1 MDFKVGDQ
9 FCFSDM
15 LIVYTICSIQP
26 SKDSVICTAY
36 HPNITLFAPRI
47 EFTGE
52 RLMDVVKL
60 PTLEEPPTW
69 APHVNSTR
77 DATQCFWSLGLAD
90 VVTEKPEGIQ
100 SEAAL
105 KFIEATKKQVDIGM
119 IKMLKCAH
127 DRATYDSGWSK
138 YDYCKKCDYKFTE
151 DDK

>member
-1 MDFKVGDQ
+1 MKLKIG
-9 FCFSDM
+9 
-15 LIVYTICSIQP
+15 SIIMHLVTRNEYVIYNIHGKNV
-26 SKDSVICTAY
+26 SLRNLNKEDSVW
-36 HPNITLFAPRI
+36 
-47 EFTGE
+47 FTDTPFV
-52 RLMDVVKL
+52 LNHFILL

-69 APHVNSTR
+69 APHVNTTR
-77 DATQCFWSLGLAD
+77 DVTELFWGLGLTD

-138 YDYCKKCDYKFTE
+138 YDYCKKCDYKFKE